1 VNLHEQLLAMLSRA
15 ANVSLVSQ
23 LRDDRLH
30 FPDEQTLNV
39 FIPDLHLVTG
49 RRQYRFGTNALETLI
64 ATVGGLRDLKRAA
77 APSQVMV
84 YQLGD
89 MLDLWREADGLDPN
103 AEVAAAIEDAHAR
116 LFELLYDADLDTQF
130 LLGNHDYD
138 LYRFPNYDLWQRYV
152 CLPSTVALH
161 GDEFDWVERLPDGL
175 QNLLVHRFSP
185 MVNPARA
192 QLEAMRPCNQ
202 AMRAR
207 TRQADRKPSGIGAL
221 CRPADAAGSAR
232 FNVQDAQSPPAML
245 KFLDSA
251 RAKCAEADLSSTTA
265 VIGHTHHARIAVH
278 EDGGSLFALV
288 DCGAWIEDCVTDD
301 DPTPRPNAQIAALG
315 ANEIRIYQLEAR

>member
-1 VNLHEQLLAMLSRA
+1 MNLHEQLLAMLSRA

-192 QLEAMRPCNQ
+192 QLEAMRPC
-202 AMRAR
+202 
-207 TRQADRKPSGIGAL
+207 
-221 CRPADAAGSAR
+221 RPGDA
-232 FNVQDAQSPPAML
+232 
-245 KFLDSA
+245 
-251 RAKCAEADLSSTTA
+251 
-265 VIGHTHHARIAVH
+265 
-278 EDGGSLFALV
+278 
-288 DCGAWIEDCVTDD
+288 
-301 DPTPRPNAQIAALG
+301 RPNAASGSQAVGDRRALP
-315 ANEIRIYQLEAR
+315 ARRRRRQRARFTCRTRSHRPPCSSSSIPRAPNAPKPISPRRQP